1 MDFEQRAALTTNKT
15 AKKLYQIMQTK
26 QTNLC
31 LAADFTNFN
40 ELIQSADDL
49 GPHICMLK
57 THIDILNDFSMD
69 NVHRLVDLSLKH
81 NFLIFED
88 RKFADIGN
96 TVKSQYS
103 EGVYK
108 ISQWAD
114 VINAHS
120 ISGDGCVKGLREAS
134 DVEKRGCL
142 LIAQLS
148 CKGNLIDE
156 NYIKGKFKS
165 LKMTLFFYR
174 LSCVQLR
181 TR

>member
-1 MDFEQRAALTTNKT
+1 MCSFFIIDMFWGIVRNFFPD
-15 AKKLYQIMQTK
+15 
-26 QTNLC
+26 LC
-31 LAADFTNFN
+31 YT
-40 ELIQSADDL
+40 
-49 GPHICMLK
+49 
-57 THIDILNDFSMD
+57 
-69 NVHRLVDLSLKH
+69 
-81 NFLIFED
+81 
-88 RKFADIGN
+88 IGN